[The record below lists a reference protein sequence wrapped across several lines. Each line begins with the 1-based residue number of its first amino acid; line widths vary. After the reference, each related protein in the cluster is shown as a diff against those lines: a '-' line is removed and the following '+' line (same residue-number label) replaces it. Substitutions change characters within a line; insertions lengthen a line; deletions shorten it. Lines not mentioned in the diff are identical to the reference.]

1 MFKEDL
7 YEINNEIDKINQRI
21 DSLCN
26 AVNTNIASLQTI
38 IDVMQDN
45 DYVDSITPIVE
56 GGETVGYEIVFTQSG
71 SVKIYHGKKG
81 ETGAT
86 GHTPVIGVKQAED
99 GRWYWTVDGAY
110 LLDGEGDKILA
121 EAIDGEDGATGADGI
136 TPQLKVEG
144 DYWYI
149 SYDNKATWERLGK
162 ATGEAGKD
170 GDSMFQ
176 SVNYN
181 DEYVELVLIDGT
193 VLRIPTWASHML
205 LVDEIAKINSN
216 ISAIQAAIEALE
228 SNDYV
233 QKVTPVKDED
243 GNVIGYT
250 LQFAFTGDVTI
261 YHGED
266 GKDGED
272 GEDGKDGA
280 DGEDGKDGYTPV
292 IGARQHP
299 DGNWYWTVDT
309 EWLLDTNGNKVKT
322 TGEDGTS
329 GITPELKIQDD
340 YWYVSY
346 DKGQTWTKLG
356 KAKGEDGAAG
366 SAGTAGDAFFKGVD
380 TSDEYYVKFTLADG
394 TVIKIPTWKAYQEL
408 ADLVDQLNTN
418 FKSLNDI
425 VVGIQNN
432 DYITGYTP
440 IVDPQ
445 TNEEIGYTLH
455 FAKSGDITI
464 YHGKTG
470 QDGVAPDISIQEHP
484 KYGLC
489 WTYNGEFII
498 DPGTGKPVALPS
510 DGKNGKDGV
519 SPKLKIEDGEWWV
532 SYNNGSSWTSL
543 GQATG
548 DTGATGGT
556 GDSFFKSIEPE
567 YAKDANGNVLK
578 DEFGRPIVAYIVMTL
593 AGENEGD
600 EVTYKVPTEYVTS
613 ELNKRLAAI
622 EAQFSTI
629 STIVNA
635 LQNAEYIK
643 EVVELYEGPALVG
656 YEITFV
662 KYTIGTDGKLT
673 ETTRKSTIRNGGA
686 GAAGTVVAAQYDEA
700 TDTWYW
706 TLDGQPLKDK
716 DGNYVAINGRPGQAG
731 VTPKMQINKDTNEWE
746 VSYDNGTTWTSTGV
760 KATGPQGPQGN
771 PGQGGAAGDSFFA
784 GVSKDGDYWVFELV
798 SGEKIMVPT
807 AEAFASLAGRVAA
820 LEKSAESIL
829 SLVNG
834 KKYIESCEPFSN
846 DSGSGYHLVLVS
858 LNAETGEATKEDCY
872 IYNGIAGN
880 TPVVGLRQDE
890 ATGDWYWTVDGE
902 DLLVDGKPVKAN
914 GPEPSFHI
922 DQNGHL
928 WVNVNGNEKDLG
940 NVIGAGGGSG
950 ADASILVE
958 EVKDDA
964 GKPTG
969 ELIITFMSGTS
980 ETGKISVPSWAKF
993 VELQNAVNELNTYVT
1008 ALQTAVKALEDN
1020 DYVTAITDLK
1030 DEEGNV
1036 IGYTLTFAK
1045 SGEKV
1050 IYHGKKGDKGDD
1062 AIAPKVRI
1070 NEETNEW
1077 EISTDGGES
1086 WTSTDVVAVGPKGE
1100 DGVTP
1105 KFKIENGQ
1113 WYVSYDNGTTWG
1125 DPLGQATGSTGAT
1138 GSSGASFFESVSEE
1152 KDAEGNITHIVIVV
1166 PDETPEDYSDNTK
1179 YRIPTAF
1186 TYAKLEKQINEAN
1199 SNIEA
1204 LQAAVAALEK
1214 NDYVK
1219 EVIDIVEDD
1228 VVVGYKLIFAISG
1241 EKSIYHGKK
1250 GDKGDD
1256 AIAPKIRINENTK
1269 EWEISTDD
1277 GESWTSTG
1285 VVAVGPKGED
1295 GATPK
1300 FKIENGEWYVSF
1312 DNGTSWSESLGQA
1325 TGDKGETGSTGT
1337 SGASFFESV
1346 TDEKDSEGN
1355 VTYIV
1360 ITVPDD
1366 NDDPTDNVQYRIPTA
1381 FTIGKLEAQV
1391 SQLNSNVAALQTA
1404 VAALENNDY
1413 VTAIEDV
1420 KDDAGNVIGYKL
1432 TFAKSGEKTIYHGA
1446 KGDKGEDAVAPRVQI
1461 NAESNEWEI
1470 STDGGE
1476 TWTSTGVSAVGPKGD
1491 AGATPKF
1498 KIENGE
1504 WYVSYDNGT
1513 TWSESL
1519 GQATG
1524 DKGETGSAG
1533 SDGDAFFD
1541 AVNEMTYDADG
1552 NIVAA
1557 GEGDTV
1563 YFIEIVLTDGDDDDD
1578 NNKSYLIPTKAETD
1592 RIATVLEELTSD
1604 YIALKNALN
1613 NTMFITG
1620 MEAITPT
1627 ETDSRGGYK
1636 LFYKTFKDGS
1646 MTDSTEP
1653 LYVYD
1658 GITPNAPVLGVG
1670 SVEVE
1675 GVTKYYWT
1683 VNGVALDADPT
1694 TDVVEY
1700 VYTTGENGKTPELG
1714 FSVVDGN
1721 LIITVDGTEVLKA
1734 AVKGDQG
1741 TSGLEIVPNED
1752 GTTVSIYYDKN
1763 GDGKIDKSDESTEL
1777 LTTVP
1782 KWFNEPSV
1790 TFTEGVTNDKVTGAT
1805 TVKFKV
1811 TGSFVGKPEVYAAC
1825 EGNWSSSVVTVGD
1838 LNDEKTEVIC
1848 SVTVSPTTAYV
1859 GDSTLGKLTIYVPY
1873 YGKTTI
1879 KQVELS
1885 AAGTTGLEMQSMPI
1899 LPKDAEDTKATISF
1913 TLDEGDN
1920 TPSSN
1925 GSCTLV
1931 YDFGYTLTDIQTT
1944 TEGKEVETG
1953 NGFSGSFGGGDW
1965 LSTGAYKYD
1974 PTTKKITQEI
1984 DIQPYIDL
1992 KATSPRVAAVIVY
2005 SPSGREV
2012 SRFIIKQDKVNVINL
2027 AENESANCYIISE
2040 PGYYKFPV
2048 VKGNTNTRVVNG
2060 DDLTKDIFDDTHIN
2074 GGNNPI
2080 DILAYDDNYVYFKV
2094 DAESINPGNSLITV
2108 KDGNNIAWSWH
2119 LWFNAPAN
2127 RADDPN
2133 ILDTYPNNKGTVM
2146 NRSLGAI
2153 SPDLDYQVL
2162 GYDLSYWKDGLYYQ
2176 WGRKDPLVLST
2187 QSDVQVIPTD
2197 RIISGNNYSLSIQNP
2212 SKLIDDW
2219 SAPNGGWTDKN
2230 NKNAKQVDD
2239 PCPPG
2244 YKVPS
2249 QSLWTESD
2257 ESDLLSLESIFGT
2270 FESVYPYNL
2279 ALSTE
2284 MNQNIV
2290 FPYSGEVSLSNAQD
2304 NVGIVMANSADATV
2318 TYESEP
2324 EKDIYL
2330 GIEVLGYSLYSDK
2343 VKNLVVEVDIHSLY
2357 GLTWSNS
2364 PSALKYEY
2372 GKLNIDISEI
2382 LTNFNKF
2389 RDIINIKSCE
2399 VCHNNYEI
2407 TYKWGIIPTGVKD
2420 HWETTY
2426 KPYPGTATLTD
2437 NDKGFILYELLK
2449 EGVLV
2454 NLKHKIIEDLPKS
2467 NALHVRCVQ
2476 D

>member
-272 GEDGKDGA
+272 GEDGKDGE

-578 DEFGRPIVAYIVMTL
+578 DELGRPIVAYIVMTL

-600 EVTYKVPTEYVTS
+600 EVTYKVPTEYVTDD
-613 ELNKRLAAI
+613 LNKRLAAI

-643 EVVELYEGPALVG
+643 DVVELYEGPALVG

-662 KYTIGTDGKLT
+662 KYAIGADGKLT

-771 PGQGGAAGDSFFA
+771 PGQGGTNGDSFFA

-858 LNAETGEATKEDCY
+858 LNAETGEATKEDCF

-1086 WTSTDVVAVGPKGE
+1086 WTSTGVVAVGPKGE

-1186 TYAKLEKQINEAN
+1186 TYAKLEKQIDEAN

-1204 LQAAVAALEK
+1204 LQAAVAALEN

-1219 EVIDIVEDD
+1219 EIIDIVEND

-1285 VVAVGPKGED
+1285 IVAVGPKGED

-1300 FKIENGEWYVSF
+1300 FKIENGYWYVSF

-1346 TDEKDSEGN
+1346 SEMKDDNGN
-1355 VTYIV
+1355 VTHIV
-1360 ITVPDD
+1360 ITVPDNTPD
-1366 NDDPTDNVQYRIPTA
+1366 NDEDNVKYVIPTQFEIERIEA
-1381 FTIGKLEAQV
+1381 LVESYNDAVTALSDLVNKKDFVTSVTPVTDEEGRNGWKITFTKSEPITFFNGKDGETPDAPTVTIGD
-1391 SQLNSNVAALQTA
+1391 N
-1404 VAALENNDY
+1404 
-1413 VTAIEDV
+1413 
-1420 KDDAGNVIGYKL
+1420 GNWFVN
-1432 TFAKSGEKTIYHGA
+1432 
-1446 KGDKGEDAVAPRVQI
+1446 GEDTGSP
-1461 NAESNEWEI
+1461 
-1470 STDGGE
+1470 
-1476 TWTSTGVSAVGPKGD
+1476 STGKDAV
-1491 AGATPKF
+1491 TPKF
-1498 KIENGE
+1498 KIEGGY
-1504 WYVSYDNGT
+1504 WCVSYDAEHTEWEQLLDENKNPIPATGESGASFFNNVTPIAAKGADGNDLVDENGKPVYAYLKLTDPATGAEYMIPTQYEIKRIENLIGGLEEQVKALTTLVYGQTYIVSCEPLEDGSGFELKTKSYDSENKKWTEASVIIKHGTTPDTPKIGLRPGKPEEGESDKDWYWTVGDNDLLVNGNPVKANGT
-1513 TWSESL
+1513 N
-1519 GQATG
+1519 GATPSFKIG
-1524 DKGETGSAG
+1524 KAGETGFDAG
-1533 SDGDAFFD
+1533 VLYYTFDNPITEETQWIPLQNVVGAPGAANVTVDGDKVVID
-1541 AVNEMTYDADG
+1541 LPS
-1552 NIVAA
+1552 
-1557 GEGDTV
+1557 GDTV
-1563 YFIEIVLTDGDDDDD
+1563 VV
-1578 NNKSYLIPTKAETD
+1578 P
-1592 RIATVLEELTSD
+1592 
-1604 YIALKNALN
+1604 
-1613 NTMFITG
+1613 
-1620 MEAITPT
+1620 
-1627 ETDSRGGYK
+1627 
-1636 LFYKTFKDGS
+1636 
-1646 MTDSTEP
+1646 
-1653 LYVYD
+1653 
-1658 GITPNAPVLGVG
+1658 
-1670 SVEVE
+1670 
-1675 GVTKYYWT
+1675 KYY
-1683 VNGVALDADPT
+1683 
-1694 TDVVEY
+1694 E
-1700 VYTTGENGKTPELG
+1700 TPIIE
-1714 FSVVDGN
+1714 FS
-1721 LIITVDGTEVLKA
+1721 TA
-1734 AVKGDQG
+1734 
-1741 TSGLEIVPNED
+1741 
-1752 GTTVSIYYDKN
+1752 GTTFEEGTLKLGTASS
-1763 GDGKIDKSDESTEL
+1763 G
-1777 LTTVP
+1777 TV
-1782 KWFNEPSV
+1782 
-1790 TFTEGVTNDKVTGAT
+1790 TCII
-1805 TVKFKV
+1805 
-1811 TGSFVGKPEVYAAC
+1811 TGSFPEGYEPQIYTTC
-1825 EGNWSSSVVTVGD
+1825 EGHFTSTASDVDGSGNTY
-1838 LNDEKTEVIC
+1838 TTTI
-1848 SVTVSPTTAYV
+1848 TVSATTAYV
-1859 GDSTLGKLTIYVPY
+1859 GDKMSGKLTVYCPY
-1873 YGKTTI
+1873 YGNTGIGQLNLTAEGANNLVVTN
-1879 KQVELS
+1879 VEPTVKEGNDTEVRISIGGVNETVNTNAPLRVE
-1885 AAGTTGLEMQSMPI
+1885 AVNDDGTQAKWLKRGSVNTDSEGNIIQKLEMEPYVVDVTSALQQR
-1899 LPKDAEDTKATISF
+1899 
-1913 TLDEGDN
+1913 
-1920 TPSSN
+1920 SSRR
-1925 GSCTLV
+1925 CTLTV
-1931 YDFGYTLTDIQTT
+1931 YTPAGRMVGRQILKQMAI
-1944 TEGKEVETG
+1944 
-1953 NGFSGSFGGGDW
+1953 
-1965 LSTGAYKYD
+1965 
-1974 PTTKKITQEI
+1974 
-1984 DIQPYIDL
+1984 IDL
-1992 KATSPRVAAVIVY
+1992 SKLS
-2005 SPSGREV
+2005 
-2012 SRFIIKQDKVNVINL
+2012 DKRY
-2027 AENESANCYIISE
+2027 ESANCYVISA
-2040 PGYYKFPV
+2040 PGRYMLPAQ
-2048 VKGNTNTRVVNG
+2048 KGNSTTTVLPTDASELSFTQIVTDVQDNSIVDQGILKFENKDYIVFDVNY
-2060 DDLTKDIFDDTHIN
+2060 DELSKTTTK
-2074 GGNNPI
+2074 I
-2080 DILAYDDNYVYFKV
+2080 D
-2094 DAESINPGNSLITV
+2094 
-2108 KDGNNIAWSWH
+2108 DGNTVMALKNGSTTLWSWH
-2119 LWFNAPAN
+2119 LWFCPGK
-2127 RADDPN
+2127 
-2133 ILDTYPNNKGTVM
+2133 LL
-2146 NRSLGAI
+2146 SLGELDDQKYTTGHTMLNRNLGASSSTEAGAYYKWGCKEPFI
-2153 SPDLDYQVL
+2153 NNDYQ
-2162 GYDLSYWKDGLYYQ
+2162 GAGSISYEKSWQ
-2176 WGRKDPLVLST
+2176 ST
-2187 QSDVQVIPTD
+2187 T
-2197 RIISGNNYSLSIQNP
+2197 
-2212 SKLIDDW
+2212 
-2219 SAPNGGWTDKN
+2219 
-2230 NKNAKQVDD
+2230 KQIAD

-2244 YKVPS
+2244 YKVPTNDVWLDKDDWYKTDAAS
-2249 QSLWTESD
+2249 VQ
-2257 ESDLLSLESIFGT
+2257 IGT
-2270 FESVYPYNL
+2270 SYIYNVSSPNVMYPYSEFLLADLNLDSNEKYSMEYNDPEFFFEAPGYETDGTMTVNVVYNRKTYPINLPQMAQDYFYDIDMEINL
-2279 ALSTE
+2279 ATKEGRVWSTNGFLSYEYRTLDLE
-2284 MNQNIV
+2284 NI
-2290 FPYSGEVSLSNAQD
+2290 SLDAFRNAVTIKSYKHKRRTLKSYTISNIKFAL
-2304 NVGIVMANSADATV
+2304 AWPPF
-2318 TYESEP
+2318 TYDSEP
-2324 EKDIYL
+2324 IWDEYVEVNPPQMSDPDKISLLEKLYTEINAIN
-2330 GIEVLGYSLYSDK
+2330 GIEYSKPETIDKSHGYQ
-2343 VKNLVVEVDIHSLY
+2343 
-2357 GLTWSNS
+2357 
-2364 PSALKYEY
+2364 
-2372 GKLNIDISEI
+2372 
-2382 LTNFNKF
+2382 
-2389 RDIINIKSCE
+2389 
-2399 VCHNNYEI
+2399 
-2407 TYKWGIIPTGVKD
+2407 
-2420 HWETTY
+2420 
-2426 KPYPGTATLTD
+2426 
-2437 NDKGFILYELLK
+2437 
-2449 EGVLV
+2449 
-2454 NLKHKIIEDLPKS
+2454 
-2467 NALHVRCVQ
+2467 VRCMKE
-2476 D
+2476 